1 MGNTLTYKG
10 LIARIDF
17 SAKDGALVGRV
28 AGINDE
34 VTFHAE
40 TVPKLV
46 KAFHQ
51 AVDGYIEACAKA
63 GKKPEKAY
71 SGQIAMR
78 IDPAVHA
85 QAARAAELAGK
96 SLTQWTEQAL
106 RTAANYQVHPELQP
120 AAPAGPTPKVDKVPR
135 LKPATAIS
143 RLPKLASSKTP
154 SLKETFAKHQAKK
167 G

>member
-1 MGNTLTYKG
+1 MVSTLTYKG
-10 LIARIDF
+10 LTARIDF
-17 SAKDGALVGRV
+17 SAENEALVGRV
-28 AGINDE
+28 AGINDT

-40 TVPKLV
+40 SVPKLV

-51 AVDGYIEACAKA
+51 AVDDYLEACAKA

-96 SLTQWTEQAL
+96 SLTQWTEGAL
-106 RTAANYQVHPELQP
+106 RAAANPRPAPELQLV
-120 AAPAGPTPKVDKVPR
+120 APAVTPPKAPPEAS
-135 LKPATAIS
+135 KPLSAMS
-143 RLPKLASSKTP
+143 MVKRPSKSS
-154 SLKETFAKHQAKK
+154 
-167 G
+167 